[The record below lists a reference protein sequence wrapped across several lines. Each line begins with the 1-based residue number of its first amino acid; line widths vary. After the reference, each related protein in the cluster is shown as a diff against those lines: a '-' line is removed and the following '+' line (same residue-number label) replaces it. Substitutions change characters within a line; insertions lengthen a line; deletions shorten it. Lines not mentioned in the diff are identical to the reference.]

1 MTFPFLTHVI
11 ELVAV
16 ANRSVGNINP
26 VSSKV
31 SLWAQAR
38 GVSFARLPPGKVR
51 TWGGA
56 FLRAAKIFGSFWA
69 NLTMAKAVA
78 SIDMGRLYSWY
89 NLVMDWG
96 EKVRENLQRRRAILE
111 KSLVAARR
119 TQREA
124 PSAME
129 SHSDTTKSEME
140 KLVTALE
147 MNLGRLKESE
157 KKLENYEP
165 KYYEVDGRKVVL
177 VPEGMGGDKIG
188 EVLLVSETTPL
199 GQKLRLQGAK
209 SGNP

>member
-1 MTFPFLTHVI
+1 
-11 ELVAV
+11 
-16 ANRSVGNINP
+16 
-26 VSSKV
+26 
-31 SLWAQAR
+31 
-38 GVSFARLPPGKVR
+38 
-51 TWGGA
+51 
-56 FLRAAKIFGSFWA
+56 
-69 NLTMAKAVA
+69 
-78 SIDMGRLYSWY
+78 
-89 NLVMDWG
+89 MDWG
-96 EKVRENLQRRRAILE
+96 EKVRENLQKRRMVLE
-111 KSLVAARR
+111 KSLAAAKRA
-119 TQREA
+119 QREA

-165 KYYEVDGRKVVL
+165 KYFEVSAPLHQGFGGVKRKVVL

-209 SGNP
+209 SGNL